1 MEVLQKD
8 RNAYHKVTICSI
20 KSLYLDY
27 ICIFFFGSIFIYTY
41 YCVLLFKN
49 VSFLYV
55 NVYDKCEYFLLQL
68 SDKYDNLEREFN
80 ILKVRV
86 QHFLIQSC
94 AILLTQI
101 KKCKNPPSF
110 VLTMCLRLYLFF
122 SVGVVQFHREQAVW
136 CSVRGRGTKQV
147 RSVRNTASHH
157 FSGFLMMA
165 VCDDVHCLESIYTCT
180 CIFIIYVLQ
189 DSIKVGTGK

>member
-1 MEVLQKD
+1 M
-8 RNAYHKVTICSI
+8 
-20 KSLYLDY
+20 
-27 ICIFFFGSIFIYTY
+27 
-41 YCVLLFKN
+41 
-49 VSFLYV
+49 
-55 NVYDKCEYFLLQL
+55 QL

-110 VLTMCLRLYLFF
+110 VLTLLLRLYLFF

-157 FSGFLMMA
+157 VSGFLMMA
-165 VCDDVHCLESIYTCT
+165 VCWWCSVLGVNIHMCMYLYNL
-180 CIFIIYVLQ
+180 CIAGQYQ
-189 DSIKVGTGK
+189 SWNWKIKDLAEKTTTSDIS

>member
-27 ICIFFFGSIFIYTY
+27 ICIFFSSGVYLYIHIS
-41 YCVLLFKN
+41 LFTN

-55 NVYDKCEYFLLQL
+55 NVYDECEYFLLQL

-86 QHFLIQSC
+86 QHFLTYS
-94 AILLTQI
+94 L
-101 KKCKNPPSF
+101 
-110 VLTMCLRLYLFF
+110 
-122 SVGVVQFHREQAVW
+122 VQF
-136 CSVRGRGTKQV
+136 
-147 RSVRNTASHH
+147 
-157 FSGFLMMA
+157 
-165 VCDDVHCLESIYTCT
+165 Y
-180 CIFIIYVLQ
+180 
-189 DSIKVGTGK
+189 